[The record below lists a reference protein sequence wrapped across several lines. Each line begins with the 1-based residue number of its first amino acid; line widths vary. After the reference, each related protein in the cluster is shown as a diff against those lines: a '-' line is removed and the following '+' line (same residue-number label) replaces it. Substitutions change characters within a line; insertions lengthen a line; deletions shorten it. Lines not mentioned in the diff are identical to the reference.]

1 MNLKL
6 KNEKIP
12 NDAFMAERKEVLQQ
26 WPTGKDIDFQEAVD
40 YQLSIPKEKRF
51 GEKLAQADK
60 NRVTLIQPRAGVA
73 LYQEQIELLQYLEN
87 EGGADLLP
95 TTIDSYTRLNR
106 YNECEVGIKKSQ
118 QSGRSML
125 NGFPAVNYGAK
136 VCRMV
141 TSALKNPVQ
150 VRHGTPDARLL
161 TEIAIAGGF
170 TSYEGGG
177 VSYNIPYSKNH
188 SIENTILYWQYAD
201 RLVGMYEEAGVSI
214 NREPFGPLTGTLIPP
229 CISNSV
235 AIIEALLAATQGVK
249 DITVGYGQCGNLI
262 QDVAAM
268 RALSKQTKE
277 YLKRYGF
284 NDVRV
289 TTVFHQWMGGFPQD
303 ESKAFGVISW
313 GAAAAALSKATKVI
327 VKTPHEAYGVPTK
340 EANACGLKA
349 TKQVVSMLRDQDL
362 RNIPFVISESEVIE
376 TEVKCIID
384 KVEELG
390 HGDIAL
396 GTVAGFESGV
406 LDIPFA
412 PNRNNAGK
420 VLPAR
425 DNEGAIRILEM
436 GNLPLSQDL
445 RDFHRM
451 KLEERAKSENRQVS
465 LQMVIDDVSAIE
477 KGFLVGR
484 PEAGITGNI

>member
-1 MNLKL
+1 
-6 KNEKIP
+6 
-12 NDAFMAERKEVLQQ
+12 
-26 WPTGKDIDFQEAVD
+26 
-40 YQLSIPKEKRF
+40 
-51 GEKLAQADK
+51 
-60 NRVTLIQPRAGVA
+60 
-73 LYQEQIELLQYLEN
+73 
-87 EGGADLLP
+87 
-95 TTIDSYTRLNR
+95 
-106 YNECEVGIKKSQ
+106 
-118 QSGRSML
+118 
-125 NGFPAVNYGAK
+125 
-136 VCRMV
+136 
-141 TSALKNPVQ
+141 
-150 VRHGTPDARLL
+150 
-161 TEIAIAGGF
+161 
-170 TSYEGGG
+170 
-177 VSYNIPYSKNH
+177 
-188 SIENTILYWQYAD
+188 
-201 RLVGMYEEAGVSI
+201 
-214 NREPFGPLTGTLIPP
+214 
-229 CISNSV
+229 
-235 AIIEALLAATQGVK
+235 
-249 DITVGYGQCGNLI
+249 
-262 QDVAAM
+262 
-268 RALSKQTKE
+268 
-277 YLKRYGF
+277 
-284 NDVRV
+284 
-289 TTVFHQWMGGFPQD
+289 
-303 ESKAFGVISW
+303 
-313 GAAAAALSKATKVI
+313 
-327 VKTPHEAYGVPTK
+327 
-340 EANACGLKA
+340 
-349 TKQVVSMLRDQDL
+349 MLRDQDL